1 MKWVKTMPKPKKEEA
16 LDLETPIEEVVE
28 TPAEETKEEPK
39 AKVEPKDK
47 VEEVKAEEPKAKP
60 EVVAEV
66 RHEVTK
72 PILTTELFAVQHTRT
87 DY

>member
-1 MKWVKTMPKPKKEEA
+1 MKWVKTMPKAKKEET

-39 AKVEPKDK
+39 AKVEPKAEEAK
-47 VEEVKAEEPKAKP
+47 VEEVKAEEPK
-60 EVVAEV
+60 VVAEV
-66 RHEVTK
+66 RHEVAK
-72 PILTTELFAVQHTRT
+72 PVLTTELFAVQHTRT

>member
-1 MKWVKTMPKPKKEEA
+1 MKWVKTMPKAKKEET

-28 TPAEETKEEPK
+28 TPVEETKEESK

-47 VEEVKAEEPKAKP
+47 VEEVKAEKPKAKP
-60 EVVAEV
+60 EVRHGVA
-66 RHEVTK
+66 K
-72 PILTTELFAVQHTRT
+72 PVLTTELFAVQHTRT

>member
-1 MKWVKTMPKPKKEEA
+1 MKWVKTMPKAKKEET

-39 AKVEPKDK
+39 AKVEPKAEEPK
-47 VEEVKAEEPKAKP
+47 VEEVKAEEP
-60 EVVAEV
+60 EV
-66 RHEVTK
+66 RHEVAK
-72 PILTTELFAVQHTRT
+72 PVLTTELFAVQHKRT

>member
-1 MKWVKTMPKPKKEEA
+1 MKWVKTMPKAKKEET

-39 AKVEPKDK
+39 AKVEPKAEEVKIEEVK
-47 VEEVKAEEPKAKP
+47 VEEPK
-60 EVVAEV
+60 VAEV
-66 RHEVTK
+66 RHEVAK
-72 PILTTELFAVQHTRT
+72 PVLTTELFAVQHTRT

>member
-1 MKWVKTMPKPKKEEA
+1 MKWVKTMPKAKKEET

-39 AKVEPKDK
+39 AKVEPKAEEAK
-47 VEEVKAEEPKAKP
+47 VEEPKVAGVRHGVAKP
-60 EVVAEV
+60 V
-66 RHEVTK
+66 
-72 PILTTELFAVQHTRT
+72 LTTELFAVQHKRT

>member
-1 MKWVKTMPKPKKEEA
+1 MKWVKTMPKAKKEET

-39 AKVEPKDK
+39 AKVEPKAEEAK
-47 VEEVKAEEPKAKP
+47 VEEPK
-60 EVVAEV
+60 VVAEV
-66 RHEVTK
+66 RHEVAK
-72 PILTTELFAVQHTRT
+72 PVLTTELFAVQHTRT

>member
-1 MKWVKTMPKPKKEEA
+1 MKWVKTMPKAKKEET

-39 AKVEPKDK
+39 AKVEPK
-47 VEEVKAEEPKAKP
+47 VEEVKVEEPK
-60 EVVAEV
+60 VVAEV
-66 RHEVTK
+66 RHEVAK
-72 PILTTELFAVQHTRT
+72 PVLTTELFAVQHTRT

>member
-28 TPAEETKEEPK
+28 TPVEETKEESK
-39 AKVEPKDK
+39 AKVEPKAEEVK
-47 VEEVKAEEPKAKP
+47 VEEP
-60 EVVAEV
+60 EV
-66 RHEVTK
+66 RHEVAK
-72 PILTTELFAVQHTRT
+72 PVLTTELFAVQHQRT

>member
-1 MKWVKTMPKPKKEEA
+1 MKWVKTMPKAKKEET

-28 TPAEETKEEPK
+28 TPTEEIKEEPK
-39 AKVEPKDK
+39 AKVEPK
-47 VEEVKAEEPKAKP
+47 VEEVKAEEP

-66 RHEVTK
+66 RHEVAK
-72 PILTTELFAVQHTRT
+72 PVLTTELFAMQHKRT

>member
-1 MKWVKTMPKPKKEEA
+1 MKWVKTMPKAKKEET

-39 AKVEPKDK
+39 AKVEPKAEEVK
-47 VEEVKAEEPKAKP
+47 VEEPK
-60 EVVAEV
+60 VAEV
-66 RHEVTK
+66 RHEVAK
-72 PILTTELFAVQHTRT
+72 PVLTTELFAVQHTRT